1 MRSLVLPVSLQCSW
15 SFSMPRP
22 LASLVLFTA
31 LLACLS
37 AEGSNLL
44 FNGDFELGNTG
55 FGSDYTYLS
64 TQSFLDNGH
73 YAIGTNPSLY
83 HWAAASF
90 GDHTTGSGLM
100 MMVNGSGPEA
110 GAVWRYDVSV
120 SPNTDYDFSAYATS
134 WTGPPAN
141 SDLDLGTLGFS
152 INGQSVGRLVAPRAT
167 WTPFSTTW
175 NSGSSTTATLRI
187 AEAGAGGAGGY
198 DFALDDIS
206 ITPAAVPE
214 PSTCCSLAAGLAIGY
229 LGLRCRRTSGN

>member
-1 MRSLVLPVSLQCSW
+1 MRSLALPVSLQCSW

-90 GDHTTGSGLM
+90 GDHTTGSGF
-100 MMVNGSGPEA
+100 
-110 GAVWRYDVSV
+110 SV
-120 SPNTDYDFSAYATS
+120 
-134 WTGPPAN
+134 
-141 SDLDLGTLGFS
+141 
-152 INGQSVGRLVAPRAT
+152 NGQSVGRLVAPRAT
-167 WTPFSTTW
+167 WTQFSTTW

-187 AEAGAGGAGGY
+187 AEAGAGGRGGY